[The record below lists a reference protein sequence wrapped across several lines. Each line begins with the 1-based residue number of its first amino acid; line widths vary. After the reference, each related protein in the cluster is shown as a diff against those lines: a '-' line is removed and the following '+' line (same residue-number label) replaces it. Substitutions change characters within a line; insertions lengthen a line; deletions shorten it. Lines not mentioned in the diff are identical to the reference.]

1 MFLLLLARSLVPG
14 PSLPPVRPLS
24 ILRAIDRI
32 PERNDETEIYVYA
45 FACAPFTA
53 AAAAAAAAATAVAK
67 QRRTL
72 DSAAPRE
79 VLKSHN
85 CDIYIRATLTTRDRP
100 PTGDT
105 ARILSGRANER
116 TNERMCE
123 RTFAYL
129 RGDYAIECYT
139 RL

>member
-1 MFLLLLARSLVPG
+1 MHSRVHRS
-14 PSLPPVRPLS
+14 PPP
-24 ILRAIDRI
+24 
-32 PERNDETEIYVYA
+32 
-45 FACAPFTA
+45 
-53 AAAAAAAAATAVAK
+53 AAAAAAAATAVAK

-116 TNERMCE
+116 TNERMCASARSLIYE
-123 RTFAYL
+123 
-129 RGDYAIECYT
+129 GIMQSSAIHDSNRNTVPHNANLVLSGTARARASLELQNAT
-139 RL
+139 RAR